1 MRSST
6 GLPRGGGGVQSRPI
20 FPPLHDRSNHYGPF
34 RPRPG
39 LSAPGRPQQR
49 DGNNSPRPTKTSN
62 SGELYV
68 DFKDTETL
76 RRLMSGNGKMNSRR
90 RNGASAM
97 QQRMISTAIKRARIM
112 GLLPFVEIAS

>member
-1 MRSST
+1 MART
-6 GLPRGGGGVQSRPI
+6 DRG
-20 FPPLHDRSNHYGPF
+20 
-34 RPRPG
+34 PG
-39 LSAPGRPQQR
+39 LSAPGRPQR
-49 DGNNSPRPTKTSN
+49 DNNSPRPTKVSN
-62 SGELYV
+62 SGESYV

-97 QQRMISTAIKRARIM
+97 EQRMISTAIKRARIM